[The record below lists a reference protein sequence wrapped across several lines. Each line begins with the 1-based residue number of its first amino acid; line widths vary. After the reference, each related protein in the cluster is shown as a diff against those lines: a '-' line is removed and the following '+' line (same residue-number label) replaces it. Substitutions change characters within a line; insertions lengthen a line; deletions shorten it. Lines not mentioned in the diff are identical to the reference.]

1 MSKLWLSLGLTS
13 LLAAIG
19 IILDQRL
26 RFGVWWEWEDF
37 LHHENFSGIFI
48 CMALILFTVSLVG
61 HSRKPKRE

>member
-1 MSKLWLSLGLTS
+1 MSKLWLSLGLIS

-19 IILDQRL
+19 IILDQGL

-48 CMALILFTVSLVG
+48 CIALILVMVSLVE
-61 HSRKPKRE
+61 HSRKQKGG